1 MQSQSFIVSLQKH
14 KGSVMAAKYPI
25 GIQTFEKVIENG
37 MIYVDKTALVY
48 RMVHGTQNIFLS
60 RPRRFGKSLLVTTL
74 QAYFEGRKELFKGL
88 AIDKL
93 EKDWIKYPVI
103 HLDLS
108 SGKYAAIE
116 NLKSVLNDILHD
128 YEDQFDVDVQSES
141 SYGTRLKNIIQGA
154 VRKTGHQAV
163 VLIDE
168 YDAPMLDSNDKPEL
182 QVRIRDIMRDFFSP
196 LKAQE
201 ANLRFVFLTGITKF
215 SQLSIFSELNNI
227 KNYSLDD
234 EFATICG
241 FTQDEMLANFHEG
254 IEELAKARGLTFD
267 EAVAKLKEQYDG
279 YHFTE
284 NCPNIYN
291 PYSLLNA
298 LYDKKI
304 GNYWFSTGTPTFL
317 LDLLKGSNI
326 LLPELEGI
334 TATED
339 MFDTPTDSIT
349 SPIPVLYQS
358 GYITIKESRNGMY
371 KLGIPNEEVRQGLS
385 QSMLRYIAPN
395 YTLQRGTFVWN
406 FDEAMRADDIDAAM
420 EALKVYLAG
429 FPYDIHRNDEA
440 ICQAILYS
448 IFNTLNFTIRAEVK
462 TATGRLDLVVS
473 TNTSIFVM
481 ELKYDKSPD
490 VALEQIESKQY
501 TLPYMQ
507 DKRNVFE
514 VGINF
519 SSKEKTIVEWKF
531 KKLKNAN

>member
-1 MQSQSFIVSLQKH
+1 
-14 KGSVMAAKYPI
+14 MAAKYPI
-25 GIQTFEKVIENG
+25 GIQTFSEIIENK
-37 MIYVDKTALVY
+37 MAYVDKTALVY
-48 RMVHGTQNIFLS
+48 KIANGTKNNFLS

-74 QAYFEGRKELFKGL
+74 QAYFEGRKDLFKSL

-93 EKDWIKYPVI
+93 ERNWVKYPVI

-108 SGKYAAIE
+108 SGKYYNIE
-116 NLKSVLNDILHD
+116 SLKAVINNLLSIYEGTYNIKVSVQDS
-128 YEDQFDVDVQSES
+128 FS
-141 SYGTRLKNIIQGA
+141 TRLANII
-154 VRKTGHQAV
+154 RKARTATGKNVV

-168 YDAPMLDSNDKPEL
+168 YDAPMLDSTNNPEL
-182 QVRIRDIMRDFFSP
+182 QEKIRNIMRDFFSP

-241 FTQDEMLANFHEG
+241 ITQDEMVTNFHEG
-254 IEELAKARGLTFD
+254 IEDLAKANGLTFD
-267 EAVAKLKEQYDG
+267 EAVAKLKEHYDG
-279 YHFTE
+279 YHFSE

-298 LYDKKI
+298 LYDKKFD
-304 GNYWFSTGTPTFL
+304 NYWFSTGTPTFL
-317 LDLLKGSNI
+317 LDLLKSNNM

-334 TATED
+334 AATKD
-339 MFDTPTDSIT
+339 MFDTPTDSIS

-385 QSMLRYIAPN
+385 QSMLRYIAPK
-395 YTLQRGTFVWN
+395 YMLQKGTFTWN
-406 FDEAMRADDIDAAM
+406 FVEAMRTDDIDAAM

-429 FPYDIHRNDEA
+429 FPYDISRNSEA
-440 ICQAILYS
+440 IYQAILYS

-473 TNTSIFVM
+473 THTSVFVM

-507 DKRNVFE
+507 DKRNVYE

-519 SSKEKTIVEWKF
+519 SSKEKTVVDWKF
-531 KKLKNAN
+531 KKVKSSN